1 LILKVK
7 EVLRLA
13 QNKNGV
19 SDASPKKMTAVEMK
33 KWYEENKSQ
42 LGQFANFA
50 STQEA
55 FKKLRDVTKNTRQTS
70 VSSYSKDKLI
80 NYLKNVSSYESELR
94 NLSRYLFYRSQVY
107 FRLVMYNAT
116 MFDLNARYVVPPY
129 DLTKENNKD
138 KMLKSYYQT
147 LKVLD
152 TMDLQHQMLPVFVNN
167 FIEDAFFGCCWID
180 ETGMFILPIPAD
192 YCKISGR

>member
-1 LILKVK
+1 M
-7 EVLRLA
+7 LA
-13 QNKNGV
+13 HNNSGV
-19 SDASPKKMTAVEMK
+19 SNASHKKMTAVEMK

-42 LGQFANFA
+42 LGQFANLS

-167 FIEDAFFGCCWID
+167 F
-180 ETGMFILPIPAD
+180 
-192 YCKISGR
+192 

>member
-1 LILKVK
+1 M
-7 EVLRLA
+7 A

-19 SDASPKKMTAVEMK
+19 SEASPKKMTAAEMK
-33 KWYEENKSQ
+33 KWYEDNKSQ

-70 VSSYSKDKLI
+70 VSSYNKDKLI

-147 LKVLD
+147 LKILD

-167 FIEDAFFGCCWID
+167 FIG
-180 ETGMFILPIPAD
+180 TL
-192 YCKISGR
+192 